1 MQRDAGGRRD
11 SGGDHVTPHPLP
23 LERPQAARVGAPYVL
38 RTDQRARLL
47 AAYVLALTGFVVLAL
62 LVQRFDAP
70 LVLGVMLCAGAG
82 VALLLWPQLAT
93 LLMAF
98 LLYTNIPAVAYK
110 YHGVPKLLAGG
121 FMLLLLIPLGSHLV
135 VHRERVRIDRT
146 FGLMLLFLAVLLI
159 ASLRAMDMGIA
170 MERALTFAFEG
181 LLLYVLVTN
190 VVRTL
195 PALRRVVWTLLAAGS
210 LLGAM
215 SLYQEVTG
223 DFARQFGGLA
233 HRNYDFMVLEARLA
247 ETPDDPV
254 LLEQKARMRDNR
266 SRRAEGPMDEPNGY
280 AQIMIVLLPLAL
292 FTYRTA
298 ASRRAQLSAALAGAL
313 ILGGMITSMSRG
325 AMLAF
330 GLLLI
335 AAAAVRWIRPSRL
348 LIVVLLIAAA
358 APFVA
363 SDRLVQRLSSIGS
376 AVSLLRGDGA
386 QVADHAIRGRATE
399 MIAAFRVF
407 TDYPL
412 LGVGPGQYAPFYSA
426 EYHQNDP
433 RFQFRELNVARRAHS
448 LYLEIGAEL
457 GIAGLAVFLA
467 IVAALMRDL
476 RAARHRWS
484 RTRPDL
490 AHLATAL
497 WLSILGYL
505 MTGVFLHLM
514 YERYYWML
522 LAIAGSA
529 LHVIRLH
536 ERGNTQPV
544 FSQPSTAGA

>member
-1 MQRDAGGRRD
+1 
-11 SGGDHVTPHPLP
+11 
-23 LERPQAARVGAPYVL
+23 
-38 RTDQRARLL
+38 
-47 AAYVLALTGFVVLAL
+47 
-62 LVQRFDAP
+62 
-70 LVLGVMLCAGAG
+70 
-82 VALLLWPQLAT
+82 
-93 LLMAF
+93 
-98 LLYTNIPAVAYK
+98 
-110 YHGVPKLLAGG
+110 
-121 FMLLLLIPLGSHLV
+121 MLLLLIPLGSHLV
-135 VHRERVRIDRT
+135 VRREHLRIDRT
-146 FGLMLLFLAVLLI
+146 SGLLLLFLAVLLI
-159 ASLRAMDMGIA
+159 ASVNSMDMGLA
-170 MERALTFAFEG
+170 MERVLTFALEG
-181 LLLYVLVTN
+181 ILLYLLLTN

-195 PALRRVVWTLLAAGS
+195 PALRRVIWTLLAAGS

-233 HRNYDFMVLEARLA
+233 HRNYDFMVLEASLA

-298 ASRRAQLSAALAGAL
+298 ASSRARLSAALAGAL

-330 GLLLI
+330 GVLLI
-335 AAAAVRWIRPSRL
+335 AAAAVRWIRRLRL
-348 LIVVLLIAAA
+348 LVVVLLLAAA

-363 SDRLVQRLSSIGS
+363 SDRFVQRLTSIGS
-376 AVSLLRGDGA
+376 AVSLLRGDGTDM
-386 QVADHAIRGRATE
+386 ADHAIRGRATE
-399 MIAAFRVF
+399 MMAAMRVF
-407 TDYPL
+407 ADHPL

-433 RFQFRELNVARRAHS
+433 RFQFRSLGVSRRAHS

-457 GIAGLAVFLA
+457 GIAGLVVFLA
-467 IVAALMRDL
+467 IVATLMRDL
-476 RAARHRWS
+476 WRERNRCS
-484 RTRPDL
+484 LTRPDL
-490 AHLATAL
+490 AHLSTAL
-497 WLSILGYL
+497 WLSLLAYL
-505 MTGVFLHLM
+505 TTGVFLHLM
-514 YERYYWML
+514 YERYFWML

-536 ERGNTQPV
+536 QGGHAPRAL
-544 FSQPSTAGA
+544 SQPPTAGT